1 MCPGPGISVHRD
13 FHVNMR
19 CIVVLFEGFQVAVA
33 SISIGGRS
41 STCDRVCAHE
51 ASIHQLQMPPPPS
64 VQLPNTVQQCATGL
78 HLTSKRRKCFISDP
92 EQTVGAASSVP
103 VLRDSRTHPAQS
115 QQMVGLHA
123 PTYHIFERIW
133 YEHVQARC
141 HCGAE
146 QPARHRRCIQHC
158 VQGRHS

>member
-51 ASIHQLQMPPPPS
+51 ASIHQLQMPPPPK
-64 VQLPNTVQQCATGL
+64 CAAAKHGSAVCDWTASDVEAEEVL
-78 HLTSKRRKCFISDP
+78 H
-92 EQTVGAASSVP
+92 Q
-103 VLRDSRTHPAQS
+103 
-115 QQMVGLHA
+115 
-123 PTYHIFERIW
+123 
-133 YEHVQARC
+133 
-141 HCGAE
+141 
-146 QPARHRRCIQHC
+146 
-158 VQGRHS
+158 